1 MGTKLIKSVLA
12 HEGHESFYLIDTA
25 GREIG
30 FQTKVWECTYA
41 EAPDAYGRFP
51 PGVQFELST
60 HTTRDRK
67 LFGAMTPTHYAATL
81 ERALEVARTKAATS
95 RKRYAKLF
103 PSC

>member
-30 FQTKVWECTYA
+30 FQTKV
-41 EAPDAYGRFP
+41 YGRFP